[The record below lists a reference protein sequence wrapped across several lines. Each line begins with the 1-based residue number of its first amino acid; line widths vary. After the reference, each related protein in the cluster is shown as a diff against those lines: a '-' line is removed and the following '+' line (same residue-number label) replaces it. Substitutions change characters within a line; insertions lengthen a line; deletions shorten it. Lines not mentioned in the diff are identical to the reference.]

1 MFKWFWTIFSL
12 GAPVSWTYLK
22 VAMLIDKNKIV
33 SFCLELTSYLCII
46 QKNIVLSTNM
56 AACFM
61 SRDRKNH

>member
-1 MFKWFWTIFSL
+1 
-12 GAPVSWTYLK
+12 
-22 VAMLIDKNKIV
+22 MLIDKNKIV

-61 SRDRKNH
+61 SRDRKKPLSNMLRLAILLATKLIVKVVH